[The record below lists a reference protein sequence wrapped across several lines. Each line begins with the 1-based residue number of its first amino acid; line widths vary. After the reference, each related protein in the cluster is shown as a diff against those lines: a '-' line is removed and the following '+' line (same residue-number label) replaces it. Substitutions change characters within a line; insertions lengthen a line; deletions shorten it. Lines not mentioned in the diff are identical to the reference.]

1 MNFDEWSAPVTFA
14 GSDRTRSV
22 VPTAVREVLERD
34 GEPSQHQEVVGTPH
48 SKLTTVRTGLPEKS
62 AGIGF
67 VVGAS
72 GQEGG

>member
-14 GSDRTRSV
+14 GPDRTPSV
-22 VPTAVREVLERD
+22 VRTAVREVLERD
-34 GEPSQHQEVVGTPH
+34 GGLSQHHEVVGRPH
-48 SKLTTVRTGLPEKS
+48 SKLTKVRTRLPEKS